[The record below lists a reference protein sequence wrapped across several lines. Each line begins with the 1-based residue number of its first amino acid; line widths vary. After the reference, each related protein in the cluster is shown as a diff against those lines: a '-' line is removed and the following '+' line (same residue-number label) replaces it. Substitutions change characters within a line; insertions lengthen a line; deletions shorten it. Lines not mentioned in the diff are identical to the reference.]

1 MVHFIVDAVEALEIK
16 GFEINERGSGSAQY
30 PPKMMLSLLIYCYAT
45 KRFSSREIE
54 HATYTDIAVRY
65 ICGGDLH
72 PDHDTICAF
81 RLKNREAFKEVF
93 TKVLLLGVELGHLKK
108 IGGISIDGTKIK
120 ANASKHAAVSYKRA
134 GEMIAQLEQEI
145 EELVKKAED
154 ADSAPLDDGLVL
166 PDEIKR
172 RADRKAAL
180 KRACRTMEERYEET
194 RREKEWEYEAK
205 KAKRE
210 TERQAGKK
218 PRGKEPQPPSETP
231 PDDMQ
236 YNFTDEESRIMKAG
250 NGKHY
255 EQAYNAQAAVDT
267 EGSML
272 IVGQYVTAHA
282 NDKQELPVATASVDP
297 TIRKVDTVCADTGYF
312 SEMAVLEVEGDN
324 GPTVYCAVEKQSHH
338 RTVEDLLK
346 KTEPVP
352 PPDDAPVKEK
362 MASRLKTQA
371 GRAVYKKRKE
381 TVEPVFGIIKTVLGF
396 RGFLLRGLDKVS
408 IEWDLTTAAYNFKR
422 LHKLCGG
429 NLPEFAEISP
439 RKS

>member
-1 MVHFIVDAVEALEIK
+1 M
-16 GFEINERGSGSAQY
+16 
-30 PPKMMLSLLIYCYAT
+30 
-45 KRFSSREIE
+45 
-54 HATYTDIAVRY
+54 
-65 ICGGDLH
+65 
-72 PDHDTICAF
+72 
-81 RLKNREAFKEVF
+81 
-93 TKVLLLGVELGHLKK
+93 LLGVELGHLKK

-145 EELVKKAED
+145 EELVRKAED

-172 RADRKAAL
+172 REDRKAAL
-180 KRACRTMEERYEET
+180 ERACRTMEERYEET
-194 RREKEWEYEAK
+194 RREKEREYAAK

-218 PRGKEPQPPSETP
+218 PRGKDPQPPSETP

-282 NDKQELPVATASVDP
+282 NDKQDFQW
-297 TIRKVDTVCADTGYF
+297 RR
-312 SEMAVLEVEGDN
+312 
-324 GPTVYCAVEKQSHH
+324 Q
-338 RTVEDLLK
+338 
-346 KTEPVP
+346 
-352 PPDDAPVKEK
+352 
-362 MASRLKTQA
+362 
-371 GRAVYKKRKE
+371 
-381 TVEPVFGIIKTVLGF
+381 
-396 RGFLLRGLDKVS
+396 VS
-408 IEWDLTTAAYNFKR
+408 IRQSGKSTRFAPIPAISAKRRCLKSRTMMVLWYTAR
-422 LHKLCGG
+422 W
-429 NLPEFAEISP
+429 
-439 RKS
+439 KSKAIIVPWKTC